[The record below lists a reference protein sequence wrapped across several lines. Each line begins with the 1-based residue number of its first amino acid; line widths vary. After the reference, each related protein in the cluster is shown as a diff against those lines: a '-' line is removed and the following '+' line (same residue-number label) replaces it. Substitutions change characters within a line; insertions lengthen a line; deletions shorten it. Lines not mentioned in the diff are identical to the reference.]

1 MPAVHTA
8 ITNVA
13 VTTQISPPRAERLSL
28 YIRNY
33 QASTGTIWVAL
44 GQAATAG
51 SNGEIEIVPGGEYT
65 WSGVITPL
73 DSGMAYIPT
82 DSVNIIVSGGTA
94 TGAVVEY
101 L

>member
-1 MPAVHTA
+1 MPAVHTP
-8 ITNVA
+8 ITNVS
-13 VTTQISPPRAERLSL
+13 VSTQVVPSHSGRISL

-33 QASTGTIWVAL
+33 QGSSGTIWAAL

-65 WSGVITPL
+65 WSGVMTPI
-73 DSGMAYIPT
+73 DSGMSYIPT
-82 DSVNIIVSGGTA
+82 DSVNVIVSGGIA